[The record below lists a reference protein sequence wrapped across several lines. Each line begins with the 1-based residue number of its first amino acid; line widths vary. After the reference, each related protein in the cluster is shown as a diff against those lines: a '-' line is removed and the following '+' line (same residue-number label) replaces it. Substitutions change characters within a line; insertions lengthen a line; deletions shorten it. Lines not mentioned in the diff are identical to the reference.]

1 MDCPNCDAPLV
12 SFVVPSDLDEYAPT
26 TTDTLAICTQCLTL
40 HPPTTSATIAETD
53 AEESSDFSRIS
64 DSFPTG
70 EAAVP
75 IAIALGLLESLAL
88 NRSEIE
94 QLLERAEQ
102 AGADPLLLLE
112 QLDRQGSVMPRWD
125 IDRRRHQLEQF
136 LSE

>member
-1 MDCPNCDAPLV
+1 MDCPDCDAPLV

-26 TTDTLAICTQCLTL
+26 TTETLAICTQCLTL
-40 HPPTTSATIAETD
+40 HPPTSATTVETD
-53 AEESSDFSRIS
+53 AEESPDFSRIS

-75 IAIALGLLESLAL
+75 MAIALGLLESLAL

-94 QLLERAEQ
+94 QLLEHAER